1 MSDAPRKHER
11 AFPNSCPYCGD
22 DNLWP
27 HQSSEDSPGFGEWEC
42 RSCLR
47 AFKLT
52 MIGQLRHPT
61 TTPTEITPTT
71 GSEAQR

>member
-1 MSDAPRKHER
+1 MTGR

-27 HQSSEDSPGFGEWEC
+27 HQSEAALAADSPGHGEWEC

-52 MIGQLRHPT
+52 MIGQIARPGSTAPT
-61 TTPTEITPTT
+61 DPST
-71 GSEAQR
+71 GPR

>member
-1 MSDAPRKHER
+1 MSER

-27 HQSSEDSPGFGEWEC
+27 HESGEGAGHGEWEC

-47 AFKLT
+47 AFRLKML
-52 MIGQLRHPT
+52 GQIARPT
-61 TTPTEITPTT
+61 
-71 GSEAQR
+71 GGAR

>member
-47 AFKLT
+47 AFKVN
-52 MIGQLRHPT
+52 MIGQLRPPASAHGST
-61 TTPTEITPTT
+61 SGTE
-71 GSEAQR
+71 SSR

>member
-1 MSDAPRKHER
+1 MSER

-27 HQSSEDSPGFGEWEC
+27 HQSSETLSAGGPGHGEWEC

-47 AFKLT
+47 AFKLS
-52 MIGQLRHPT
+52 MLGQISRPAA
-61 TTPTEITPTT
+61 P
-71 GSEAQR
+71 S

>member
-1 MSDAPRKHER
+1 MGRVSTGSTTRSGHWPTLTAER

-52 MIGQLRHPT
+52 MLGQIARPGGT
-61 TTPTEITPTT
+61 T
-71 GSEAQR
+71 

>member
-1 MSDAPRKHER
+1 MSER

-27 HQSSEDSPGFGEWEC
+27 HQSTEDSPGFGEWEC

-52 MIGQLRHPT
+52 MLGQIARPGGT
-61 TTPTEITPTT
+61 
-71 GSEAQR
+71 S

>member
-1 MSDAPRKHER
+1 MSDAPGKHER

-47 AFKLT
+47 AFKLS
-52 MIGQLRHPT
+52 MLGQIARPRGT
-61 TTPTEITPTT
+61 T
-71 GSEAQR
+71 

>member
-1 MSDAPRKHER
+1 MSER

-27 HQSSEDSPGFGEWEC
+27 HQSSEDSPGHGEWEC

-47 AFKLT
+47 AFKLS
-52 MIGQLRHPT
+52 MLGQISRPGA
-61 TTPTEITPTT
+61 P
-71 GSEAQR
+71 S